1 MHWSSYWTVDL
12 AWWQGL
18 WYTFLV
24 WVISHWQPRCS
35 LIRAAVTGACITN
48 LSKRLSTHPSA
59 FRWKSTP
66 RSYHTYIYMLRDTL
80 TRRAFRR
87 TCAHTNT
94 THIQTS
100 FPLWWQ
106 ILPELASIC
115 DSWRGVL
122 YESNSS
128 RHLPFTDGSAGC
140 PKPLSGGHDCRTVLF
155 SNLPWSGWRRD
166 T

>member
-1 MHWSSYWTVDL
+1 MYITELWIWPGEKGHGTLFFSGLSVIDSPLLSDQSCRHRSMHHKFVEAPL
-12 AWWQGL
+12 L
-18 WYTFLV
+18 
-24 WVISHWQPRCS
+24 
-35 LIRAAVTGACITN
+35 
-48 LSKRLSTHPSA
+48 HPPP

-66 RSYHTYIYMLRDTL
+66 QSCHTYIYMLRDTL
-80 TRRAFRR
+80 TRHACRR

-115 DSWRGVL
+115 DSWHGVL

-140 PKPLSGGHDCRTVLF
+140 PKPLSGGDDWRTVLF